1 MILLEFLKLYPVTLL
16 TVPGTWSEKFVFI
29 LKNRVSL
36 WLSLRFRK
44 GCHLTLS
51 CRFTRDISFVAT
63 VATLAASIVFCLLL
77 VFHIECSFPDDIRVL
92 QKRYNENS
100 A

>member
-16 TVPGTWSEKFVFI
+16 TVPGTWSERFVFI

-36 WLSLRFRK
+36 WLSSRFPK
-44 GCHLTLS
+44 GCHLTSS

-63 VATLAASIVFCLLL
+63 VATFSCCF
-77 VFHIECSFPDDIRVL
+77 VL
-92 QKRYNENS
+92 YFV
-100 A
+100 